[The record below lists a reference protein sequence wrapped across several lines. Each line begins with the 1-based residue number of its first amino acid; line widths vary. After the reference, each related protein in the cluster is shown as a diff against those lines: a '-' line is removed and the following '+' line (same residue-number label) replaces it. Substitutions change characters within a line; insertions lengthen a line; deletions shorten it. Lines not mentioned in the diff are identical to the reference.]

1 MNLIKSTGTFGFFTL
16 ISRILGYLRDILIA
30 IFLGTGVLADAFF
43 IAFRIPNTFRRLF
56 SEGTFNAAFVPS
68 YASEIT
74 KGKKQSNKFANKIF
88 NLLFL
93 SLLFLVLIVQI
104 FMPAFVSIIAPGF
117 VENVEKMELAISLT
131 RITFP
136 FLFFICLA
144 SFFSAIL
151 NSHNKFA
158 SASAA
163 PIILN
168 LILIGILLFSKT
180 LGDELVYYLSYGVS
194 FAGFLQLVF
203 LYKFVKKFYALKFY
217 FSFDRTK
224 ENNLIDDKVKVFFK
238 KLLPSIFASG
248 VTQIN
253 ILVGTIIASFQ
264 ASAVSYLYYADRIY
278 QINLAIAGIAIGV
291 VILPQLS
298 KYIQSKK
305 KSKILLIQNKA
316 LELSLFLTL
325 PASAALLIASEEII
339 SALFGYGSFDKVS
352 VLNSG
357 KALYYFALG
366 LPAFSLIKVFSSFFF
381 ANHNTKVPFYISL
394 FSVLIN
400 IVISISYFNEV
411 GFIIIPI
418 ATTISSWLN
427 AMLLFVFL
435 KNRNLF
441 SFNNIFLVR
450 FIKIIAASLLM
461 AIFFN
466 FLIIYFKYELA
477 FGQNIKSFYLIL
489 SVTLSLLFYL
499 FVSYWIKAFKVSDIK
514 LKY

>member
-1 MNLIKSTGTFGFFTL
+1 MNLLKSTGTFGFFTL
-16 ISRILGYLRDILIA
+16 LSRILGYLRDILIA

-68 YASEIT
+68 YASEIV
-74 KGKKQSNKFANKIF
+74 KGKKQSNKFANNIF

-93 SLLFLVLIVQI
+93 GLLFLVLIVQI

-136 FLFFICLA
+136 FLLFVCLA

-158 SASAA
+158 AASAA

-168 LILIGILLFSKT
+168 IILIGVLLFSKS
-180 LGDELVYYLSYGVS
+180 LGDNLVFYLSYGVS

-203 LYKFVKKFYALKFY
+203 LYKFVRKFYSLKLDFKIKTN
-217 FSFDRTK
+217 SK
-224 ENNLIDDKVKVFFK
+224 IKVFFK

-291 VILPQLS
+291 VVLPQLS
-298 KYIQSKK
+298 KHIQTKK
-305 KSKILLIQNKA
+305 KSKIHLIQNKA

-339 SALFGYGSFDKVS
+339 SALFGYGSFDQVS

-381 ANHNTKVPFYISL
+381 ANHDTKIPFYISL
-394 FSVLIN
+394 FSVLTN
-400 IVISISYFNEV
+400 IVISISYFNEI

-418 ATTISSWLN
+418 ATTISSWFN
-427 AMLLFVFL
+427 AILLFAFL
-435 KNRNLF
+435 KNRDLF
-441 SFNNIFLVR
+441 SFNKIFLVR
-450 FIKIIAASLLM
+450 FVKIIVASLLM

-466 FLIIYFKYELA
+466 FLITYFKYELA
-477 FGQNIKSFYLIL
+477 FNQNIKSFYLIL
-489 SVTLSLLFYL
+489 SVILSLLFYL
-499 FVSYWIKAFKVSDIK
+499 FVSYWIKAFKTSDIK

>member
-1 MNLIKSTGTFGFFTL
+1 MNLLKSTGTFGFFTL
-16 ISRILGYLRDILIA
+16 LSRILGYLRDILIA

-68 YASEIT
+68 YASEIV
-74 KGKKQSNKFANKIF
+74 KGKKQSNKFANNIF

-93 SLLFLVLIVQI
+93 GLLFLVLIVQI

-117 VENVEKMELAISLT
+117 VENIEKMELAISLT

-136 FLFFICLA
+136 FLLFVCLA

-158 SASAA
+158 AASAA

-168 LILIGILLFSKT
+168 IILIGVLLFSKL
-180 LGDELVYYLSYGVS
+180 LGDNLVFYLSYGVS

-203 LYKFVKKFYALKFY
+203 LYKFVRKFYSLKLDFKIKTN
-217 FSFDRTK
+217 SK
-224 ENNLIDDKVKVFFK
+224 IKVFFK

-291 VILPQLS
+291 VVLPQLS
-298 KYIQSKK
+298 KHIQTKK
-305 KSKILLIQNKA
+305 KSKIHLIQNKA

-339 SALFGYGSFDKVS
+339 SALFGYGSFDQVS

-381 ANHNTKVPFYISL
+381 ANHDTKIPFYISL

-400 IVISISYFNEV
+400 IVISISYFNEI

-418 ATTISSWLN
+418 ATTISSWFN
-427 AMLLFVFL
+427 AILLFAFL
-435 KNRNLF
+435 KNRDLF
-441 SFNNIFLVR
+441 SFNKIFLVR
-450 FIKIIAASLLM
+450 FVKIIVASLLM

-466 FLIIYFKYELA
+466 FLITYFKYELA
-477 FGQNIKSFYLIL
+477 FNQNIKSFYLIL
-489 SVTLSLLFYL
+489 SVILSLLFYL
-499 FVSYWIKAFKVSDIK
+499 FVSYWIKAFKTSDIK